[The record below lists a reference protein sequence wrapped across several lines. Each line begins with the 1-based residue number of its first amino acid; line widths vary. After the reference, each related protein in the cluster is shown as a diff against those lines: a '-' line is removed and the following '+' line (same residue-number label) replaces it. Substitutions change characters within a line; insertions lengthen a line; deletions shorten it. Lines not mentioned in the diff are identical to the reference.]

1 MRKQEVDYILAHM
14 LDSHEDIS
22 DLNITVGRPLQV
34 ESSGELMAVDL
45 DFSSS
50 RDYPFSGGD
59 IRAKSYKQGSHT
71 YADPG

>member
-45 DFSSS
+45 DFLF
-50 RDYPFSGGD
+50 P
-59 IRAKSYKQGSHT
+59 
-71 YADPG
+71 